1 MLQKICCKMLVK
13 KMCRRGVDSSVLHN
27 CGESVLSYIVL
38 NVFDYT
44 IIE

>member
-1 MLQKICCKMLVK
+1 MLVK
-13 KMCRRGVDSSVLHN
+13 KMYKRGVDSSVLHN
-27 CGESVLSYIVL
+27 CGESVVSYIFL

>member
-13 KMCRRGVDSSVLHN
+13 KMYKSSVDSSVLHN
-27 CGESVLSYIVL
+27 CGENVVNYILL